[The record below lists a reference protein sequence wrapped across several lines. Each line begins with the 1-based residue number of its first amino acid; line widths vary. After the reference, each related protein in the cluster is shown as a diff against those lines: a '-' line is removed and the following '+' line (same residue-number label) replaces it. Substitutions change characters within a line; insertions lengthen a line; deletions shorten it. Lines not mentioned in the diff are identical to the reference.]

1 MPRKGELESKVAG
14 IVNRLPP
21 LPANIDRLL
30 LGSAQPPQD
39 PSDLLRLISDDP
51 SLCLE
56 LLHLANSCGTHPG
69 QIETLEE
76 AVADIGIEP
85 LIQLVG
91 TAYVNGAVAQ
101 QFTELTHLD
110 EYFTHA
116 REIARGTQM
125 LADLAGLT
133 PHQREMY
140 GLTGLIHDLGRL
152 VIMMAS
158 GETTAPLMGTSWDQM
173 AAIIHSE
180 KELLGMNHC
189 DIGRD
194 LLARWNLSPVLQEG
208 TQRHHTPLLQGD
220 FSFPGALIFVAHF
233 VAASDLTG
241 QILGGMLPPGLFEQL
256 GLSPERF
263 DTARKRFRAAGQ
275 G

>member
-1 MPRKGELESKVAG
+1 VAG

-21 LPANIDRLL
+21 LPGNIDRLL
-30 LGSAQPPQD
+30 LGSAKTPGD

-56 LLHLANSCGTHPG
+56 LLHLANSCGAHPG
-69 QIETLEE
+69 HIGTLRE
-76 AVADIGIEP
+76 ALADIGIEP

-91 TAYVNGAVAQ
+91 TAYINGAVAQ
-101 QFTELTHLD
+101 QFSELTHLD
-110 EYFTHA
+110 EYFAHA
-116 REIARGTQM
+116 REVARSTQM

-133 PHQREMY
+133 PYQREMY
-140 GLTGLIHDLGRL
+140 GLAGLIHDLGRL

-173 AAIIHSE
+173 VAIIHSE

-189 DIGRD
+189 DIGRE

-241 QILGGMLPPGLFEQL
+241 QILAGMLPPGLLERL
-256 GLSPERF
+256 NLSPAAF
-263 DTARKRFRAAGQ
+263 DAAKEGLRAQKGAAGGQ
-275 G
+275 S